1 MPELSSKSRG
11 KRPMSELASAGS
23 SGLPPP
29 PAAAPPQRLPSS
41 RASDDRS
48 GMASPTGSLS
58 DGIAAYATDN
68 RRRLGEEV
76 STVDE
81 DALRTEMIS
90 R

>member
-11 KRPMSELASAGS
+11 KRPMSELTSAGS

-29 PAAAPPQRLPSS
+29 PAAALPQRLPSS
-41 RASDDRS
+41 RASDRS

-81 DALRTEMIS
+81 DTLRTEMIS

>member
-23 SGLPPP
+23 SPPPPP
-29 PAAAPPQRLPSS
+29 PAAALPQRLPSS
-41 RASDDRS
+41 RASDRS